1 MILTI
6 VAFVGVLV
14 VLIIAHEVGHFFT
27 AKAFGVKVEEFGL
40 GYPPRLFG
48 IRRGETLY
56 SFNAL
61 PLGGFVKMAGEEDPT
76 GPRTLASKPIFTRLL
91 VLSSGSLMNALLPL
105 LLFSIALMIPHNV
118 VVGQVVIEKVVPNAP
133 AARAGIEPGD
143 TLLRINDKPVRNTGD
158 VYRYIHLNLGKKTT
172 LLVKHS
178 DSTTE
183 SIRLIPRWKP
193 PEGQGATGIAIRTL
207 NPTVVRQSEP
217 FWKAIPLGVREVLET
232 LGIFKNAIITMI
244 IGVAPV
250 AVAGPVG
257 IAQMTGEVARAGFSP
272 LLQFASFLSINL
284 AIINMF
290 PIPALDGGRIVFV
303 LLEWVRRG
311 RRVSPRV
318 EGIIHMVGF
327 AMLIG
332 LLLIV
337 TYQDIIRIVSGGSLI
352 P

>member
-14 VLIIAHEVGHFFT
+14 VLIIAHEVGHFVT
-27 AKAFGVKVEEFGL
+27 AKAFGVKVEEFAL
-40 GYPPRLFG
+40 GFPPRLLG
-48 IRRGETLY
+48 VRWGETLY
-56 SFNAL
+56 SLNAL

-105 LLFSIALMIPHNV
+105 LLFSIAFMVPHNV
-118 VVGQVVIEKVVPNAP
+118 VVGQVLVTEVAPDSP

-158 VYRYIHLNLGKKTT
+158 IYRYIHINLGKETT
-172 LLVKHS
+172 FLVKHS

-183 SIRLIPRWKP
+183 NVRLIPRWKP
-193 PEGQGATGIAIRTL
+193 PEGQAAVGIAIRTL
-207 NPTVVRQSEP
+207 NPTVIRQSEP
-217 FWKAIPLGVREVLET
+217 FWKAIPLGVSECIET

-244 IGVAPV
+244 IGVTPV

-272 LLQFASFLSINL
+272 LLEFAAFLSINL

-311 RRVSPRV
+311 KRVSPRI

-332 LLLIV
+332 LLLLI
-337 TYQDIIRIVSGGSLI
+337 TYQDINRIISGASLI